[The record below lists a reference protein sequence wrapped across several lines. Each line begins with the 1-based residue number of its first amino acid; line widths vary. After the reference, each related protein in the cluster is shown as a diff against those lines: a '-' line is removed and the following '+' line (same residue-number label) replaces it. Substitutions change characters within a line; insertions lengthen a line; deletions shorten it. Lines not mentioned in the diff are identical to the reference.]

1 MAPIF
6 GRRAV
11 RAMGRDPKSTPL
23 LTVARCGRMPALASC
38 ATVPPS
44 RASSCSRSSRRSRCS
59 GDLIAAWSNEEIDW
73 AMLGSV
79 AQMGAPSLAN
89 GHWFGVDELGR
100 DLFARTVQG
109 TRISLMVGVVG
120 ALISVVVGTL
130 YGATAGYFGGRL
142 DSVMMRIVDV
152 LMSVP
157 YMFVLILFMVVFGR
171 SILMLFVGI
180 GLISWLDMARIARG
194 QTLSI
199 RNREF
204 VEAAVAMGVRPG
216 RIIVRHVVP
225 NLLGVV
231 IVYATLLVPSMII
244 YESFI
249 SFLGLGVQEPAT
261 SWGALINAGASQMQ
275 YGTLWQ
281 LLFPLFFFVVT
292 PVLLLLSGR
301 RAARRARP
309 QGSLRHGPVAGAR
322 PRRVLR
328 DRRRHGPRRQRR
340 RPDRAGRPVAGRR
353 GRERFR
359 QEPDHVRHHGVA
371 GPQRHRHRLCG
382 IRRHRAHR
390 PRRGRVQPDSRQPHR
405 HGLSGSDDLAEPV
418 HANFGPE

>member
-1 MAPIF
+1 MAGSGFDAAPD
-6 GRRAV
+6 GRSLWQDARARFLRN
-11 RAMGRDPKSTPL
+11 RAA
-23 LTVARCGRMPALASC
+23 VASLVVLALVA
-38 ATVPPS
+38 AFAVF
-44 RASSCSRSSRRSRCS
+44 
-59 GDLIAAWSNEEIDW
+59 GDLVAVWSNEEIDW
-73 AMLGSV
+73 SMLGSV

-292 PVLLLLSGR
+292 LFSFFFLGD
-301 RAARRARP
+301 
-309 QGSLRHGPVAGAR
+309 G
-322 PRRVLR
+322 LR
-328 DRRRHGPRRQRR
+328 DALDPK
-340 RPDRAGRPVAGRR
+340 DR
-353 GRERFR
+353 
-359 QEPDHVRHHGVA
+359 
-371 GPQRHRHRLCG
+371 
-382 IRRHRAHR
+382 
-390 PRRGRVQPDSRQPHR
+390 
-405 HGLSGSDDLAEPV
+405 
-418 HANFGPE
+418 